1 MPLPAGTRIGSF
13 QILASLGSGGM
24 GEVYRARD
32 TRLERDVALK
42 ILPKETSADRQG
54 LVRFAQEAKAASALN
69 HPNIISIYE
78 IGLAEGSPFIV
89 MELIDGRTLRE
100 VIDSGSLTV
109 KKALD
114 VAVQIAEGLAKAHEA
129 GILHRDLKPENI
141 MITRDGFAKI
151 LDFGVA
157 KLQEPTAGEKRAGAD
172 LANLNLTEVGFV
184 VGTPAYMSPEQA
196 SGRPLDFRSDQFAA
210 GAIFYEMLSRRRTFQ
225 RATAVQ
231 TLSAVIQDDPEPL
244 ERLNPRVPAP
254 LRWAIARCL
263 SKDVE
268 DRYSSTRDLAR
279 ELEQIK
285 DNFNELGEAAEARL
299 SSALSAP
306 VAADPATPVRTT
318 GAPARTTSSRAVGLA
333 AAPAAAQTPAQ
344 VSAEASPEARPRRVR
359 EFLLVLALSIALFA
373 AGALTGAWFQGR
385 QAGAP
390 APNYKAD
397 LLLGPMT
404 RAMSPRASPDG
415 GTLAFV
421 TLVGGAAQAAVLK
434 PSSGDWTVLT
444 KKKGAGSIYK
454 VCWSRDGN
462 KLFFDRVSDVALG
475 VFTIPPLGGEERL
488 VLEDAQGP
496 ETLPDGSLL
505 VVRRDASRNFQLHR
519 LWPETGKLSP
529 VGPAVVP
536 EGPGWSVRALSDGSA
551 AVFWGRLANGE
562 DKARRV
568 YRLDLA
574 TGRAEPLSRDL
585 PLAPPLAVGPDG
597 RSVLACLVTGDL
609 YQAVSVSSDGAS
621 VKPLFPVTGR
631 PWYLDAGSDGSLYV
645 DTMDNPAELL
655 NFAPAGGVPER
666 VAATSGNLVTSPVQ
680 LPDGSVLLPTQVLG
694 RRRLLVTA
702 RGAEPRF
709 FLDAAEQA
717 MPPVAVVGDK
727 QLAFLSGNTG
737 KPPLITLA
745 SLADGRIVR
754 RLEASSGAAPQCLSA
769 SPDGRVLYYVEGGSL
784 FSIGADGGNPK
795 KVRPANGVA
804 VDLHTAAPSLVLQV
818 AERDGLRLV
827 RTDLNGAGEL
837 PLPFQSPLKLAN
849 LPLSASAVAPDGR
862 VAVTVTSSDSWFRSP
877 ALVDPV
883 TGAVE
888 KVPVAF
894 DGDIFYP
901 AWSRDGSLM
910 GVGVS
915 LRSSLWRFR
924 VQARPESGG
933 D

>member
-1 MPLPAGTRIGSF
+1 VPLPAGTRIGSF
-13 QILASLGSGGM
+13 QILASIGSGGM
-24 GEVYRARD
+24 GEVYRAHD
-32 TRLERDVALK
+32 SRLERDVALK
-42 ILPKETSADRQG
+42 LLPKQTSPDRQA

-69 HPNIISIYE
+69 HPNIITIYE

-100 VIDSGSLTV
+100 VIDSGTLTV

-114 VAVQIAEGLAKAHEA
+114 LAVQIAEGLAKAHEA
-129 GILHRDLKPENI
+129 NILHRDLKPENI
-141 MITRDGFAKI
+141 MVTRDGFAKI

-157 KLQEPTAGEKRAGAD
+157 KLQEPGGTEKRAGAEM
-172 LANLNLTEVGFV
+172 ANLNLTEVGFV

-196 SGRPLDFRSDQFAA
+196 SGRALDFRSDQFAA

-231 TLSAVIQDDPEPL
+231 TLSAVIQDEPEPL

-263 SKDVE
+263 SKDAE

-285 DNFNELGEAAEARL
+285 DNFNELGEASEARL
-299 SSALSAP
+299 SSALSSP
-306 VAADPATPVRTT
+306 VAADVPAPAHTTGTPVRTT
-318 GAPARTTSSRAVGLA
+318 SSRVVESE
-333 AAPAAAQTPAQ
+333 AAPAPSEAPPAPR
-344 VSAEASPEARPRRVR
+344 AIPRPRRVR
-359 EFLLVLALSIALFA
+359 EFLLVLGLSVLLFA
-373 AGALTGAWFQGR
+373 AGALGGYWFQGR

-390 APNYKAD
+390 PPNWKAD

-404 RAMSPRASPDG
+404 RAMAPRASPDG

-444 KKKGAGSIYK
+444 KKKGGGSIYK

-462 KLFFDRVSDVALG
+462 KLFFDRVGDVALG

-496 ETLPDGSLL
+496 EALPDGSLL
-505 VVRRDASRNFQLHR
+505 VVKRDANRNFQLHR
-519 LWPETGKLSP
+519 LWIESGKLEP

-536 EGPGWSVRALSDGSA
+536 EAPGWSARALSDGSA
-551 AVFWGRLANGE
+551 AIFWGRLAGGQ

-568 YRLDLA
+568 YRLDLSS
-574 TGRAEPLSRDL
+574 GKAEPLSQDL
-585 PLAPPLAVGPDG
+585 PLAPPLAIGSDG

-609 YQAVSVSSDGAS
+609 YQTVSVSHDGTTVRS
-621 VKPLFPVTGR
+621 LFPVTGR
-631 PWYLDAGSDGSLYV
+631 PWYLDAGTDGSLYV
-645 DTMDNPAELL
+645 GTMDNPAELL
-655 NFAPAGGVPER
+655 SYAPGGGVPER
-666 VAATSGNLVTSPVQ
+666 IAATSGSLITSPVQ
-680 LPDGSVLLPTQVLG
+680 LPDGSVLLPMQVLG
-694 RRRLLVTA
+694 RRRLLVAA
-702 RGAEPRF
+702 RGAEPRLL
-709 FLDAAEQA
+709 LDAAEQA
-717 MPPVAVVGDK
+717 MPPVALVGDK
-727 QLAFLSGNTG
+727 HLAFLAGTAG
-737 KPPLITLA
+737 KPPLIAVA

-754 RLEASSGAAPQCLSA
+754 RLEASSGAAPQSLTA
-769 SPDGRVLYYVEGGSL
+769 SPDGRVLYYVENGTL
-784 FSIGADGGNPK
+784 YSIGADGGNPRK
-795 KVRPANGVA
+795 LRTASGVA
-804 VDLHTAAPSLVLQV
+804 VDLHTAPPSLVLQV
-818 AERDGLRLV
+818 AERDGLRLI
-827 RTDLNGAGEL
+827 RTDLNGNTEL
-837 PLPFQSPLKLAN
+837 PLPFQSAFKLAN
-849 LPLSASAVAPDGR
+849 LPLAAAAVAPDGR
-862 VAVTVTSSDSWFRSP
+862 IAVTVTSADSWFRSP

-888 KVPVAF
+888 RVPVAF

-901 AWSRDGSLM
+901 AWSRDGSLL

-915 LRSSLWRFR
+915 LRSSLWRFQ
-924 VQARPESGG
+924 VQARPDSGRN
-933 D
+933 

>member
-1 MPLPAGTRIGSF
+1 MPLQAGTRIGSF

-42 ILPKETSADRQG
+42 ILPKQTSPDRQA

-69 HPNIISIYE
+69 HPNIITIYE

-100 VIDSGSLTV
+100 VIDSGTLTV

-129 GILHRDLKPENI
+129 AILHRDLKPENI

-157 KLQEPTAGEKRAGAD
+157 KLQEPGAGEKRAGAEM
-172 LANLNLTEVGFV
+172 AHLNLTEVGFV

-299 SSALSAP
+299 SSALSVP
-306 VAADPATPVRTT
+306 VPADPPAPPRATGTPVRTT
-318 GAPARTTSSRAVGLA
+318 SSRV
-333 AAPAAAQTPAQ
+333 
-344 VSAEASPEARPRRVR
+344 VESAEAPAPAEAPSEPRATPRPRRVR
-359 EFLLVLALSIALFA
+359 EFLLVLGLSVLLFA

-390 APNYKAD
+390 APNWKAD

-444 KKKGAGSIYK
+444 KKKGGGSIYK

-488 VLEDAQGP
+488 ILEDAQGP
-496 ETLPDGSLL
+496 EALPDGSLL
-505 VVRRDASRNFQLHR
+505 VVRRDANRNFQLHR

-536 EGPGWSVRALSDGSA
+536 EAPGWSVRALSDGSA
-551 AVFWGRLANGE
+551 AVFWGRLANGQ

-574 TGRAEPLSRDL
+574 TGRAEPLSHEL

-597 RSVLACLVTGDL
+597 RSFLACLVTGDL
-609 YQAVSVSSDGAS
+609 YQAVSVSADGTG

-631 PWYLDAGSDGSLYV
+631 PWFIDAGSDGSLYV

-655 NFAPAGGVPER
+655 TYAPGGGVPER
-666 VAATSGNLVTSPVQ
+666 LAATSGNLITSPVQ
-680 LPDGSVLLPTQVLG
+680 LPDGSVVLPTQVLG
-694 RRRLLVTA
+694 RRRLLVA
-702 RGAEPRF
+702 AHGLEPRL

-727 QLAFLSGNTG
+727 LLAFFSGNVG

-754 RLEASSGAAPQCLSA
+754 RLEASSGVAPQSLAA
-769 SPDGRVLYYVEGGSL
+769 SPDGRLLYYVEAGTL
-784 FSIGADGGNPK
+784 FAIGADGNSP
-795 KVRPANGVA
+795 VRKLRAATGVA
-804 VDLHTAAPSLVLQV
+804 VDLHTAPPSLVLQV

-827 RTDLNGAGEL
+827 RTDLNGAGEI
-837 PLPFQSPLKLAN
+837 PLPFQSQAKLAN
-849 LPLSASAVAPDGR
+849 LPLAPSAVGPDGR

-877 ALVDPV
+877 AVVDPV

-901 AWSRDGSLM
+901 AWVRDGSLM

-915 LRSSLWRFR
+915 LRSSLWRFQ
-924 VQARPESGG
+924 VQARPDSGRN
-933 D
+933 

>member
-1 MPLPAGTRIGSF
+1 VPLPPGTRIGSF

-42 ILPKETSADRQG
+42 ILPKQTSPDRQA
-54 LVRFAQEAKAASALN
+54 LVRFAQEARAASALN

-100 VIDSGSLTV
+100 VIDSGTLTV

-114 VAVQIAEGLAKAHEA
+114 LAVQMAEGLAKAHEA

-141 MITRDGFAKI
+141 MVTRDGFAKI

-157 KLQEPTAGEKRAGAD
+157 KLQEPSAGQRREGAE

-196 SGRPLDFRSDQFAA
+196 SGRPLDFRSDQFAV

-244 ERLNPRVPAP
+244 ERLNPRVPPP
-254 LRWAIARCL
+254 LRWAISRCL

-285 DNFNELGEAAEARL
+285 DNFNELAEAGEPRP
-299 SSALSAP
+299 SAS
-306 VAADPATPVRTT
+306 VAVSLQEPAVPTLQRMTA
-318 GAPARTTSSRAVGLA
+318 APARTTSSPA
-333 AAPAAAQTPAQ
+333 AEAEPAPAPAAAAVPA
-344 VSAEASPEARPRRVR
+344 PRPRRMR
-359 EFLLVLALSIALFA
+359 EFLLVLLLSVALFVG
-373 AGALTGAWFQGR
+373 GALTGFWFQSR
-385 QAGAP
+385 EAGAP
-390 APNYKAD
+390 PPTWKAD

-404 RAMSPRASPDG
+404 RVMSPRASPDG

-421 TLVGGAAQAAVLK
+421 TLVGVAAQVGVLK

-462 KLFFDRVSDVALG
+462 KLFFDRVSDVAIG
-475 VFTIPPLGGEERL
+475 IFAIPPLGGEERL
-488 VLEDAQGP
+488 LLEDAQGP
-496 ETLPDGSLL
+496 EALPDGSLL
-505 VVRRDASRNFQLHR
+505 VVRRDENRNFQLHR
-519 LWPETGKLSP
+519 FWPETGKLLP
-529 VGPAVVP
+529 VGPAVAP
-536 EGPGWSVRALSDGSA
+536 ESPGWSVRALADGKTA
-551 AVFWGRLANGE
+551 IFWGRLASGQ

-568 YRLDLA
+568 YRLDLSS
-574 TGRAEPLSRDL
+574 GRAEPFAREL
-585 PLAPPLAVGPDG
+585 PLAPPLAIGSDG
-597 RSVLACLVTGDL
+597 QSVLAFLVTGDL
-609 YQAVSVSSDGAS
+609 HRAVTVSADGAS
-621 VKPLFPVTGR
+621 VRPLFPVTGK
-631 PWYLDAGSDGSLYV
+631 PWYLDSGSDGSLYV

-655 NFAPAGGVPER
+655 GYTVSGGSPER
-666 VAATSGNLVTSPVQ
+666 LAATSGNLVTSPVQ
-680 LPDGSVLLPTQVLG
+680 LPDGSFLLPMQILG
-694 RRRLLVTA
+694 RRRLLLA
-702 RGAEPRF
+702 SRGAELRS

-717 MPPVAVVGDK
+717 TPPAAVVGDK
-727 QLAFLSGNTG
+727 WLAFLSGNAG
-737 KPPLITLA
+737 KPPLLTLA

-754 RLEASSGAAPQCLSA
+754 RLEASAGIAPQSLAA
-769 SPDGRVLYYVEGGSL
+769 SPDGRTLYYIEAGSL
-784 FSIGADGGNPK
+784 FAVGLEGDKPRRL
-795 KVRPANGVA
+795 RPAAGVA
-804 VDLHTAAPSLVLQV
+804 VDLHTVPPSLVLQV
-818 AERDGLRLV
+818 AERDGLRLI
-827 RTDLNGAGEL
+827 RTNLAGTSEL
-837 PLPFQSPLKLAN
+837 PLPFQSPLRLATV
-849 LPLSASAVAPDGR
+849 PLSTAAVAPDGR
-862 VAVTVTSSDSWFRSP
+862 IAVTVTSADSFFRGP
-877 ALVDPV
+877 AVADPV

-888 KVPVAF
+888 KVPIAF

-901 AWSRDGSLM
+901 AWCRDGSLL

-915 LRSSLWRFR
+915 LRSSLWRF
-924 VQARPESGG
+924 QTQHAAEGN
-933 D
+933 